1 MQGRL
6 HPNPPALILDA
17 DEVELVEMPPQVEL
31 PHCPGVDRPGVVA
44 PDEAGGRVDVPG
56 EARHGSLVRVEL
68 TGLVLQIVVLQHHAA
83 VWWRKD

>member
-6 HPNPPALILDA
+6 QSNLPALILDA

-56 EARHGSLVRVEL
+56 EAGHRGLVRVEL
-68 TGLVLQIVVLQHHAA
+68 AGLVLQVVVRQHHAA
-83 VWWRKD
+83 I